1 MPWKV
6 DLKSRAFAR
15 RAVHPDI
22 SVALLHH
29 AIHGR
34 ETEARALSYFLGG
47 KERLEDMR
55 DGLGAHAGPRVCDR
69 KHHVT
74 SYLGAGMIVRVRKV
88 EFYVS
93 GLDLEFPAQRHCVA
107 RIHSQV

>member
-34 ETEARALSYFLGG
+34 ETEARALSHTLGG
-47 KERLEDMR
+47 KERLKDMR
-55 DGLGAHAGPRVCDR
+55 DGLGAHAGPRVRDR
-69 KHHVT
+69 EHHVT
-74 SYLGAGMIVRVRKV
+74 SFLRPAMTARACMF
-88 EFYVS
+88 EFNVGS
-93 GLDLEFPAQRHCVA
+93 FATKFSALRPPDPSIL
-107 RIHSQV
+107 

>member
-22 SVALLHH
+22 SVTLLHH

-34 ETEARALSYFLGG
+34 ETEARALSHTLSG
-47 KERLEDMR
+47 KERLKDMR
-55 DGLGAHAGPRVCDR
+55 DGLGAHAGPRVRDR
-69 KHHVT
+69 EHHVT
-74 SYLGAGMIVRVRKV
+74 SFLRAGMIARVCMV
-88 EFYVS
+88 EFNVG
-93 GLDLEFPAQRHCVA
+93 GLDVEITARRNGVPCVDGK
-107 RIHSQV
+107 